1 MAHSCTNLDCKNP
14 NAAHVHTCR
23 SNMLGDVNAF
33 SYSPE
38 FERIIKMSL
47 ANHKSKAAQ
56 AIRSRLDARD
66 PNQEFKPDPSL
77 QTRWHICEV
86 NMLSSHLGT
95 VCYSSCLHFC
105 LAH

>member
-1 MAHSCTNLDCKNP
+1 
-14 NAAHVHTCR
+14 
-23 SNMLGDVNAF
+23 MLEDVNAF

-38 FERIIKMSL
+38 FGRIIKMSL

-56 AIRSRLDARD
+56 AIRSRLYARD

-86 NMLSSHLGT
+86 NILISHLGT
-95 VCYSSCLHFC
+95 VCYSSCSHFC

>member
-1 MAHSCTNLDCKNP
+1 MAHSCANLDCKNL
-14 NAAHVHTCR
+14 NAACDHTCR

-38 FERIIKMSL
+38 FGRIIKMSH

-56 AIRSRLDARD
+56 AVKSRLYARD

-86 NMLSSHLGT
+86 NMLISHSGT
-95 VCYSSCLHFC
+95 VC
-105 LAH
+105 